1 MSRNWAIAIGIN
13 QYDYFKDLRYAVQD
27 AAAMR
32 DFCCDEVQFEKVYY
46 FADDAEDLQ
55 LGRDKT
61 FRAQPTSDN
70 LENFLFDR
78 FENKFLKPED
88 NLWFFFAGHGKQLNG
103 RDYLVPSN
111 ANPRKLERPGLAVRN
126 VTDRLRRSGAG
137 NVVMFIDACR
147 SEGTRDGRGVGDEKQ
162 QGVVTMFSCRSHE
175 SSYEVDELRQGV
187 FTYALLQG
195 LRIKGEG
202 NCATVERLNQYLQ
215 VQVPNL
221 CKAHG
226 KVDEWG
232 NALQM
237 PCTRI
242 EPMSKS
248 HLILLTKQAN
258 PTDVN
263 TLKMDAQEA
272 ELENQFDLAM
282 ELWTRVLAASNS
294 KLDPQA
300 INAFGRIAL
309 KREKFEQNLPPQ
321 TQPITPSQP
330 FTSRQSPTTETTPP
344 QRDIEFLPIISNKT
358 FSFETVRINKPW
370 IVMKR
375 DQREAEYF
383 PIDLGGSM
391 TLDLVKI
398 PAGSFMMGSPDGEG
412 YSSEKPQNRVILK
425 EFWIGKY
432 PVTQAQWKQV
442 VTVLPKIGQHL
453 KSDPSYFK
461 KDNCPS
467 LVVT

>member
-1 MSRNWAIAIGIN
+1 
-13 QYDYFKDLRYAVQD
+13 
-27 AAAMR
+27 
-32 DFCCDEVQFEKVYY
+32 
-46 FADDAEDLQ
+46 
-55 LGRDKT
+55 
-61 FRAQPTSDN
+61 
-70 LENFLFDR
+70 
-78 FENKFLKPED
+78 
-88 NLWFFFAGHGKQLNG
+88 
-103 RDYLVPSN
+103 
-111 ANPRKLERPGLAVRN
+111 
-126 VTDRLRRSGAG
+126 
-137 NVVMFIDACR
+137 
-147 SEGTRDGRGVGDEKQ
+147 
-162 QGVVTMFSCRSHE
+162 
-175 SSYEVDELRQGV
+175 
-187 FTYALLQG
+187 
-195 LRIKGEG
+195 
-202 NCATVERLNQYLQ
+202 
-215 VQVPNL
+215 
-221 CKAHG
+221 
-226 KVDEWG
+226 
-232 NALQM
+232 
-237 PCTRI
+237 
-242 EPMSKS
+242 MSKS

-461 KDNCPS
+461 KDNCPVEKVSWLSAQEFCKRLS
-467 LVVT
+467 LAVKRKIRLPSEAEWEYACRSGTTTPFAFGETISPKIANYDGNYFYGNGLKGEYREQTTSVGQFPANGWGLYDMHGNVWEWCQDDWHSGYQDALNYGAAAWQKTNDGKALKKVIRGGSWNAVPQDCRSANRGNYSRNGRKNTIGFRVVMSSQ